1 MGFFFVQL
9 LNGLSWAML
18 LFLFTAGFTL
28 IFGLMKLINL
38 AHGTYFLYGG
48 YIGLM
53 VIYRTQSLFLTAII
67 SGIAI
72 AILGILMQRFLL
84 YRYETSHSSQVLL
97 TMGFLL

>member
-1 MGFFFVQL
+1 VEFVIVQL

-38 AHGTYFLYGG
+38 THGSYFLYGG
-48 YIGLM
+48 YVGLM
-53 VIYRTQSLFLTAII
+53 VITRTHSLVLAAIV

-72 AILGILMQRFLL
+72 AIL
-84 YRYETSHSSQVLL
+84 
-97 TMGFLL
+97 